1 MAPRI
6 PSVSEK
12 ARKILL
18 KLLNKGELRI
28 DRSRDVTL
36 PASRIQDYPFEDAR
50 DSRDFH
56 TFMELAADAGPIA
69 LEWKRHYEGVELL
82 RVRLL
87 DPSALASFLKRDFLP
102 DRVANIFS
110 DIDTSSAPT
119 WVCDALEQLRQ
130 KWLTGKSMYGLSV
143 DDADKL
149 HDIVTTVTALD
160 NLPADV
166 TFDYRQFGARYLG
179 NSKRTRELA
188 APLAALFREKLNLQ
202 GMKEKDILRQ
212 LNLVPLS
219 HPVLI
224 HGPLQLTDGRK
235 LITTDIQPYIGV
247 PSAFLAKFN
256 YIRLARYVLS
266 IENLSSFNEYTE
278 NIHDGGVVI
287 YTGGFPTRSLQM
299 FYQRLV
305 STASTPV
312 YHWGDTDPYGFLIL
326 KKLQEVAGDI
336 TSISVMPHLMDATG
350 GDVYSYSQLSALKR
364 LLPINPHVDALIR
377 TLIEK
382 RTGLVE
388 QELIS
393 ASSPLHSH
401 DIRCQS

>member
-1 MAPRI
+1 M
-6 PSVSEK
+6 SEK
-12 ARKILL
+12 ARKVLL
-18 KLLNKGELRI
+18 ELLNKGELRI

-36 PASRIQDYPFEDAR
+36 PASRIPDYPFEDGHV
-50 DSRDFH
+50 SRDFH
-56 TFMELAADAGPIA
+56 AFIKLAADAGPIA

-87 DPSALASFLKRDFLP
+87 DPPALASFLKRDFLP

-110 DIDTSSAPT
+110 DIDTSNAPT
-119 WVCDALEQLRQ
+119 WVCGVLEQLRQ

-149 HDIVTTVTALD
+149 HDIVTTVTVLD
-160 NLPADV
+160 NLRADV

-188 APLAALFREKLNLQ
+188 APVTALFREKLNLQ

-224 HGPLQLTDGRK
+224 HGPLELTNGRNI
-235 LITTDIQPYIGV
+235 ITTDIHPYIGV
-247 PSAFLAKFN
+247 PSEFLAEFN
-256 YIRLARYVLS
+256 YIRLAHYVLS

-287 YTGGFPTRSLQM
+287 YTGGFPTRALQV

-305 STASTPV
+305 STANTPV

-326 KKLQEVAGDI
+326 KKLQEVARDI
-336 TSISVMPHLMDATG
+336 TSISVIPHLMDATD
-350 GDVYSYSQLSALKR
+350 GDAYSDNQLSTLER
-364 LLPINPHVDALIR
+364 LLPINPLVDALIR

-388 QELIS
+388 QESIP
-393 ASSPLHSH
+393 ASPPLHSH
-401 DIRCQS
+401 DIRCRS

>member
-1 MAPRI
+1 M
-6 PSVSEK
+6 SEK
-12 ARKILL
+12 ARKVLL
-18 KLLNKGELRI
+18 ELLNKGELQI
-28 DRSRDVTL
+28 GRSRDVTL
-36 PASRIQDYPFEDAR
+36 PASRIPDYPFEDAHV
-50 DSRDFH
+50 SRDFH
-56 TFMELAADAGPIA
+56 AFIKLAADAGPIA

-87 DPSALASFLKRDFLP
+87 DPPALASFLERDFLP

-110 DIDTSSAPT
+110 DIDTSNAPT
-119 WVCDALEQLRQ
+119 WVCGVLEQLRQ

-149 HDIVTTVTALD
+149 HDIVTTVTVLD

-188 APLAALFREKLNLQ
+188 APVTALFREKLNLL
-202 GMKEKDILRQ
+202 GMREKDILRQ

-224 HGPLQLTDGRK
+224 HGPLELTNGRK
-235 LITTDIQPYIGV
+235 IITTDIQPYIGV
-247 PSAFLAKFN
+247 PSEFLAEFN
-256 YIRLARYVLS
+256 YIRLAHYVLS
-266 IENLSSFNEYTE
+266 VENLSSFNEYTE

-287 YTGGFPTRSLQM
+287 YMGGFPTRSLQV

-305 STASTPV
+305 STANTPV

-326 KKLQEVAGDI
+326 KKLQEVARDI
-336 TSISVMPHLMDATG
+336 TSISVIPHLMDATD
-350 GDVYSYSQLSALKR
+350 GDAYSDNQLSTLKR
-364 LLPINPHVDALIR
+364 LLPINPLVDALVR

-388 QELIS
+388 QESIP
-393 ASSPLHSH
+393 AASPLHSH
-401 DIRCQS
+401 DIRCRS

>member
-1 MAPRI
+1 M
-6 PSVSEK
+6 SEK

-36 PASRIQDYPFEDAR
+36 PASRIPGYPFEDAGV
-50 DSRDFH
+50 SRDFH
-56 TFMELAADAGPIA
+56 AFLKLAADAGTIV
-69 LEWKRHYEGVELL
+69 LEWKRHYEGEDLL
-82 RVRLL
+82 RVRLI
-87 DPSALASFLKRDFLP
+87 DPVKLASFLKRDFLP
-102 DRVANIFS
+102 DRVTNIFS
-110 DIDTSSAPT
+110 DIDTSGAPT
-119 WVCDALEQLRQ
+119 WFGDALEQLRQ

-188 APLAALFREKLNLQ
+188 APVAALFREKLNLQ

-235 LITTDIQPYIGV
+235 IITTDIQPHIGV

-256 YIRLARYVLS
+256 YIRLGRYVLS

-278 NIHDGGVVI
+278 NIHDGGIVI
-287 YTGGFPTRSLQM
+287 YTGGFPTKSLQM

-305 STASTPV
+305 STARTPV
-312 YHWGDTDPYGFLIL
+312 YHWGDTDPHGFLIL

-336 TSISVMPHLMDATG
+336 TSISVRPHLMDVAD
-350 GDVYSYSQLSALKR
+350 GDAYSDNHISTLER
-364 LLPINPHVDALIR
+364 LLPINPHVDALIT

-401 DIRCQS
+401 DIKCQP

>member
-1 MAPRI
+1 M
-6 PSVSEK
+6 SEK
-12 ARKILL
+12 ALNAL
-18 KLLNKGELRI
+18 HKLLNTGELSTE
-28 DRSRDVTL
+28 RSREVTL

-50 DSRDFH
+50 VSRDFH
-56 TFMELAADAGPIA
+56 AFLKLAAGAGIIV

-82 RVRLL
+82 RLRLL
-87 DPSALASFLKRDFLP
+87 NPSALASFLKRDFLP

-119 WVCDALEQLRQ
+119 WLCDALEQLRQ
-130 KWLTGKSMYGLSV
+130 KWLTGKSMYGLNV

-149 HDIVTTVTALD
+149 HDIVTAVTTLD

-188 APLAALFREKLNLQ
+188 SPVAALFREKLNLQ
-202 GMKEKDILRQ
+202 GMKEKDILSQ

-224 HGPLQLTDGRK
+224 HGALELHYGRK
-235 LITTDIQPYIGV
+235 IITTDIHPYIGV
-247 PSAFLAKFN
+247 PSIFLSEFK
-256 YIRLARYVLS
+256 YIRPAQYILS
-266 IENLSSFNEYTE
+266 IENLSSFNEFTE

-287 YTGGFPTRSLQM
+287 YTGGFPTRSLQV

-305 STASTPV
+305 STANTPV
-312 YHWGDTDPYGFLIL
+312 YHWGDTDPPGFLIL

-336 TSISVMPHLMDATG
+336 TSISVMPHLMDVAD
-350 GDVYSYSQLSALKR
+350 GDAYSDSQLSALKR

-382 RTGLVE
+382 GTGLVE

>member
-1 MAPRI
+1 M
-6 PSVSEK
+6 SEK
-12 ARKILL
+12 ARKVLL
-18 KLLNKGELRI
+18 ELLNKGELQI

-36 PASRIQDYPFEDAR
+36 PASRIPDYPFEDAHV
-50 DSRDFH
+50 SRDFH
-56 TFMELAADAGPIA
+56 AFIKLAADAGPIA

-87 DPSALASFLKRDFLP
+87 DPPALAGFLERDFLP

-110 DIDTSSAPT
+110 DIDTSNAPI
-119 WVCDALEQLRQ
+119 WVCGVLEQLRQ

-143 DDADKL
+143 HDADKL
-149 HDIVTTVTALD
+149 HDIVTTVTVLD

-188 APLAALFREKLNLQ
+188 APVTALFREKLNLQ
-202 GMKEKDILRQ
+202 GMREKDILRQ

-224 HGPLQLTDGRK
+224 HGPLELTNGQK
-235 LITTDIQPYIGV
+235 IITTDIQPYIGV
-247 PSAFLAKFN
+247 PSEFLAEFN
-256 YIRLARYVLS
+256 YIRLAHYVLS

-287 YTGGFPTRSLQM
+287 YTGGFPTRSLQV

-305 STASTPV
+305 STANTPV

-326 KKLQEVAGDI
+326 KKLQEVAGDS
-336 TSISVMPHLMDATG
+336 TSISVIPHLMDATD
-350 GDVYSYSQLSALKR
+350 GDAYSDNQLSTLKR
-364 LLPINPHVDALIR
+364 LLPINPLVDALVR

-388 QELIS
+388 QESIP
-393 ASSPLHSH
+393 ASSPLHTH
-401 DIRCQS
+401 DIRCRS